1 MRFVEGPLDVAVRR
15 PRPVAPSH
23 RCAQNSIVTLNR
35 TKRGLRICVG
45 CSTRP
50 VAIIL
55 LERCAGVGV
64 EEIQQIDGDVRA
76 RAADVEKLADAEVDL
91 IDAVRIFLSWQQ
103 EVDLLAGRE
112 DAVRGKAGAVP
123 SGVAPTPNV
132 ALGWKRM
139 MPLRSTSIRGMT
151 HEAKPRTC
159 VCQDST
165 L

>member
-1 MRFVEGPLDVAVRR
+1 ML
-15 PRPVAPSH
+15 
-23 RCAQNSIVTLNR
+23 
-35 TKRGLRICVG
+35 
-45 CSTRP
+45 RP

-76 RAADVEKLADAEVDL
+76 RAADVELADAEVDL

-103 EVDLLAGRE
+103 EVDLLAGRKE
-112 DAVRGKAGAVP
+112 TDSRKGRCCSFP
-123 SGVAPTPNV
+123 GVAPTPNV

-139 MPLRSTSIRGMT
+139 MPLKHVDPRNDMR
-151 HEAKPRTC
+151 AKRER

-165 L
+165 LATSRSAGRRSSCKPR